1 MAHGAP
7 VPVYSGSQTE
17 FSKVWI
23 RGNTATSTL
32 PKVKL
37 YTRDGRAL
45 TPVGADINV
54 TIVHTAADTL
64 YNRIRAAA
72 VAAGMADTATFDAWW
87 SQYEIV
93 GMTCEAITGDS
104 LLVQRAEKV
113 GSAAA
118 SAANFYAR
126 ETFAVG
132 RTFTHGAVPPDTSSA
147 AVEVTVN
154 GRIRAAITPEMQAT
168 VTQALDS
175 TTTTF
180 TLQNAGFTSLL
191 YEPSSVTGACA
202 VLVETIN
209 ADGSTWTAVPTFE
222 ASTSSPTLTTA
233 TRTPAVGVLRCAN
246 IYGCSQVRIRQTS
259 GAGTGCTMTA
269 RLSGVEIR
277 PYESLASGIV
287 QNQVYGA
294 IAQDTAIGSGG
305 TAAPVLMGLEARTS
319 DGTAVGNGDAVR
331 GIASTLGKQVGL
343 IGAVPGLSWQYA
355 GPSGG
360 ITDTSDDVI
369 VAAAGAGI
377 RNYLSSLQ
385 IYNASTTATEV
396 VIKDGS
402 TVIWRMEFDADG
414 GAAGISI
421 NFANPLRSSANTAL
435 NVACITTGTKVY
447 VNAQGY
453 TAGE

>member
-64 YNRIRAAA
+64 YNRIRAGA
-72 VAAGMADTATFDAWW
+72 VAAGMASNDAFDAWW

-93 GMTCEAITGDS
+93 GMACEAITGDS

-113 GSAAA
+113 GSDVA
-118 SAANFYAR
+118 SASNFYAR

-132 RTFTHGAVPPDTSSA
+132 RTFTHGPVPPDTSSA

-154 GRIRAAITPEMQAT
+154 GRIRAAITPEMQVAVSQTLNDAAT
-168 VTQALDS
+168 TL
-175 TTTTF
+175 
-180 TLQNAGFTSLL
+180 TLQNAGFTTLL
-191 YEPSSVTGACA
+191 YEPSAVTGACTT
-202 VLVETIN
+202 VVEILSPDN
-209 ADGSTWTAVPTFE
+209 STWTAIPTFE
-222 ASTSSPTLTTA
+222 ASTSSPTLTNGA
-233 TRTPAVGVLRCAN
+233 RSASVGVLRAAN
-246 IYGCSQVRIRQTS
+246 IYGAAQVRIRRAS
-259 GAGTGCTMTA
+259 LDGTGCVMSA

-277 PYESLASGIV
+277 PYESLSSGVV

-294 IAQDTAIGSGG
+294 IAQDSAIGSGG
-305 TAAPVLMGLEARTS
+305 TASPVLMGLEARTS

-331 GIASTLGKQVGL
+331 GVASTLGKQVGL

-360 ITDTSDDVI
+360 ITDTADDVI
-369 VAAAGAGI
+369 VAAAGAGV

-421 NFANPLRSSANTAL
+421 NFANPLRSSTNTAL